1 MFVRWRKLDDIARQ
15 LVWPLYGRFTGLMF
29 VGSCFGSIAWL
40 CNMQTF
46 AFNFHAT
53 SLRNDDAKQLQ
64 VQIQTAYA
72 QQSAWQ
78 AAFLVFYAM
87 DFLFLS
93 SAQLLILHR
102 MLGFIGH
109 VTTSLNIFQQSVD
122 VARMVMTIV
131 VVGNVIGLLSN
142 VVAAAFSARASALNL
157 EAAAAWE
164 ANPTNTT
171 KFVDLVIQ
179 YGTQYQNLA
188 RAQSVQQFSE
198 VLVLLMIILA
208 FSASGALAIKRL
220 RASAKATGSAG
231 ARLQRKILG
240 TVAVVFCSF
249 LLRTIFSIM
258 NAVSNALQNN
268 QVDCSGQYLCSPCY
282 NVYTNMQVWFS
293 FTPEFQLV
301 VILISSPM
309 ASLVAL
315 WGMTSDRA
323 KRLLATRATGLE
335 RTERSGK

>member
-29 VGSCFGSIAWL
+29 VGSCFGAIAWL

-53 SLRNDDAKQLQ
+53 SLRNDDAKQQ

-171 KFVDLVIQ
+171 KFVDLVTQ
-179 YGTQYQNLA
+179 YGAQYQNLA

-198 VLVLLMIILA
+198 VLVLLVIILA
-208 FSASGALAIKRL
+208 FAASGALAIKRL
-220 RASAKATGSAG
+220 RASSSATGSAG
-231 ARLQRKILG
+231 TRLKRKILG

-249 LLRTIFSIM
+249 LLRTVFSIM

-268 QVDCSGQYLCSPCY
+268 EADCPAGLCGTCY

-301 VILISSPM
+301 VVLISSPM

-323 KRLLATRATGLE
+323 KRLLATRAT
-335 RTERSGK
+335 RSDKS

>member
-15 LVWPLYGRFTGLMF
+15 LVWLLYGRFTGLMF
-29 VGSCFGSIAWL
+29 VGSCFGAIAWL
-40 CNMQTF
+40 CNMQTY

-53 SLRNDDAKQLQ
+53 SLRNDGFKNQ

-78 AAFLVFYAM
+78 AAFFVFYAM

-131 VVGNVIGLLSN
+131 VVGNVIGLFSN

-157 EAAAAWE
+157 EVAAAWE

-171 KFVDLVIQ
+171 KFVDLVTQ

-198 VLVLLMIILA
+198 VLVLMMIILA
-208 FSASGALAIKRL
+208 FAASGALAIKRL
-220 RASAKATGSAG
+220 RASAGATGSAG
-231 ARLQRKILG
+231 TRLQRKIMG

-268 QVDCSGQYLCSPCY
+268 QVDCPGQLCSPCF

-301 VILISSPM
+301 IVLISSPM

-323 KRLLATRATGLE
+323 KRLLATRARSLE
-335 RTERSGK
+335 K